1 MHYLDELR
9 LRQINRFKAL
19 VLLSESYMVN
29 CYTEQ
34 EIVPLY
40 ENKNIVTEL
49 ISVQIVSDI
58 RLAFRFP
65 HTHIS
70 CL

>member
-1 MHYLDELR
+1 
-9 LRQINRFKAL
+9 
-19 VLLSESYMVN
+19 MVN